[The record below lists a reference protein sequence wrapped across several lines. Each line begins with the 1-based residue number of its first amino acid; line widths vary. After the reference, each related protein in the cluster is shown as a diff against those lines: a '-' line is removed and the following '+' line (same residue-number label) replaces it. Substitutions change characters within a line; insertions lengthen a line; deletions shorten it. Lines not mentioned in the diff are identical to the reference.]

1 MTANVRGVAGDH
13 RVSGIRAT
21 IDPPG
26 FRTAVSRQGAVCP
39 AERTVAVSLHEAS
52 GKERIVEIT
61 ATVTSKG
68 QVTIPKQVRDALGI
82 EEGDQVVFRV
92 EGYRATLARTPDL
105 LELEGAVSV
114 PAARR
119 GASWDEVRRAARNVR
134 AARVARSG
142 REA

>member
-1 MTANVRGVAGDH
+1 M
-13 RVSGIRAT
+13 
-21 IDPPG
+21 
-26 FRTAVSRQGAVCP
+26 
-39 AERTVAVSLHEAS
+39 
-52 GKERIVEIT
+52 EIA

-68 QVTIPKQVRDALGI
+68 QVTIPKQVREALGI
-82 EEGDQVVFRV
+82 EAGDRVVFRV

-119 GASWDEVRRAARNVR
+119 GASWDDVRRTARNSR

-142 REA
+142 RDA

>member
-21 IDPPG
+21 LDPPG

-39 AERTVAVSLHEAS
+39 AERAVAASLHEAS

-82 EEGDQVVFRV
+82 EEGD
-92 EGYRATLARTPDL
+92 RATRWCFESRVTGRHSPERLTCWSLR
-105 LELEGAVSV
+105 AVCR
-114 PAARR
+114 PA
-119 GASWDEVRRAARNVR
+119 
-134 AARVARSG
+134 
-142 REA
+142 